1 MIVEWDV
8 AIDMDDGSVLRADVF
23 RPIGASSYPVILSYG
38 AFGKGL
44 AFQDGNPSGWER
56 MTTAYPETA
65 EGSSNLHANWEVVD
79 PGKWVPDG

>member
-44 AFQDGNPSGWER
+44 AFQDGNPSG
-56 MTTAYPETA
+56 
-65 EGSSNLHANWEVVD
+65 
-79 PGKWVPDG
+79 